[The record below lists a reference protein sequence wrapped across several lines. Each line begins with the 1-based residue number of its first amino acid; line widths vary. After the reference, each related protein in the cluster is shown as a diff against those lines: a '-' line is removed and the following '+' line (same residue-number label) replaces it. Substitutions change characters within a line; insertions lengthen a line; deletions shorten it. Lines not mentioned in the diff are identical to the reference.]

1 MKFEDF
7 SKEQQQAITQKGS
20 NIIVSAGA
28 GSGKTEV
35 LTQRVLHF
43 IKNEGYHLDQ
53 FLILTFTRLAAG
65 EMKERIRKA
74 LNEQNLDDASLVDT
88 SDITTFDAY
97 ALSIVKR
104 YHNILNVSPNVSII
118 DSNIISVKKRNIIKD
133 IFEENYVKKDS
144 LFTEMVSKFCF
155 KDDALLQDLI
165 LKLHNAASLEIDFN
179 NYLDTF
185 IDTFYNETII
195 QDHLN
200 YYLEIIKEEREK
212 LLEIIKKLPNIP
224 LSKKGDELLVDK
236 LYEICQFL
244 FANNDYDNLIISLK
258 DAILP
263 RQPSSLSTDED
274 KKNFAKFKQI
284 FDKLKEKLTTLPQSE
299 KEFYEYFTSLF
310 PYINILIDFT
320 KQLEERILEY
330 KKNNNVYEFQD
341 IAKMALDLFENHEDI
356 RQEIKNHL
364 KMIMIDE
371 YQDTSLIQEKFIQQI
386 ANDNVYMVGD
396 IKQSIYRFRNAV
408 CDIFKNKYQAYSN
421 KEGGVAIDLNKNF
434 RSRKEVL
441 DDINYIFK
449 QIMFLDL
456 GGADYKNSHIIE
468 YGNKKYLKNG
478 SSSQNNNAT
487 FIFYDSQTKDKI
499 ETEIEII
506 AKDIINKI
514 NNKYQVFDKDKNG
527 LRDCTFSDFCILLDR
542 GSSFDKYVE
551 IFNEHHIPLFVENDE
566 NISNNIVVLVFTN
579 ILKLVKCILNNDYES
594 KEFIHSFL
602 SIARSFIYKYDDQK
616 LYDICTN
623 KDFKE
628 DKIILDF
635 QKIIFAN
642 KDLPTYHLFLKIIFE
657 LNIYNSLISLGDVKK
672 NESYLDAFLD
682 VFKQMSELDY
692 TIDDFITYL
701 KHINDYNLK
710 IVLPS
715 LNDDIDSVKLMN
727 IHKSKGLE
735 FPIIYFAGLTKMYNR
750 EELKMKYGVSQKY
763 GLYFPTFQ
771 KKENIIKT
779 RNAEYEGFED
789 SSEKIRLFYVALTR
803 TKEKM
808 IFAMPISSLLYKQKM
823 YLMIREKAN
832 KLFTTYNTFEKI
844 FNLFIKKEI
853 NYETFILLVKK
864 INFSLPYSFL
874 ISKEKNNYTLE
885 RLYEEIEDEKAFKEK
900 ANELIIKLREKEIE
914 LEDFEQFLEEYP
926 YSSKLIDSDYVLDI
940 NKDIDILFFDVMRK
954 YTITTIEE
962 LYNDWLEGVIE
973 NVEFFKKGEEL
984 IGEFS
989 MDFFEIED
997 FENVS
1002 WNDSFIKTHWDGVDL
1017 AEMLTKLFIEAI
1029 NKNVNIQILEDL
1041 IKTLGYSLNVN
1052 FYNDIITQYQ
1062 NGNINLEKFFT
1073 LKEIGLLLNI
1083 IEPSSLQD
1091 VNEDNKSELH
1101 FQICRELYNK
1111 YQFKEGLLPQTDF
1124 LNFLLN
1130 KYKDQ
1135 QIDLNSFI
1143 EQISLFGYET
1153 TIHFKTSAFEER
1165 KLLSLND
1172 CVVNKGSDYKSPS
1185 MSFYDLI
1192 SNFVDYDLFN
1202 QEYSDLEVAYEG
1214 LIFQEDNQREHYD
1227 LRELNIDFKQDF
1239 IQKASKE
1246 LDISSSYQNLE
1257 FGTKIHYL
1265 LELLDFKNPN
1275 YDFID
1280 NDFYKNILVS
1290 FINSPL
1296 LKDIKKGDIYKEVEF
1311 INEDNQTRGIIDLLI
1326 IYDNHIDIIDY
1337 KTKNIDNEGYE
1348 KQLKIYKEYVAK
1360 LYDKPINTY
1369 LYSLLNKDYI
1379 LIK

>member
-1 MKFEDF
+1 MNFEDF
-7 SKEQQQAITQKGS
+7 TKEQQQAITQKGS

-35 LTQRVLHF
+35 LNQRVLHF

-65 EMKERIRKA
+65 EMKERIRKT
-74 LNEQNLDDASLVDT
+74 LIEQNLDDALLVDT

-133 IFEENYVKKDS
+133 IFEENYIKKDS
-144 LFTEMVSKFCF
+144 LFVEMVSKFCF
-155 KDDALLQDLI
+155 KNDDLLQDLV

-195 QDHLN
+195 QDHIN
-200 YYLEIIKEEREK
+200 YYIETIKEKREELLKIIKT
-212 LLEIIKKLPNIP
+212 LPNIP
-224 LSKKGDELLVDK
+224 LTKKGEDLLVDK

-244 FANNDYDNLIISLK
+244 FANNDYDNLVISLK

-263 RQPSSLSTDED
+263 RKPSGLSTKED
-274 KKNFAKFKQI
+274 KDNFDKFKSI
-284 FDKLKEKLTTLPQSE
+284 FDDLKGKLETLPQSE

-341 IAKMALDLFENHEDI
+341 IAKMALDLFEHHEEI

-371 YQDTSLIQEKFIQQI
+371 YQDTSLIQERFIEQI
-386 ANDNVYMVGD
+386 ANNNVYMVGD

-408 CDIFKNKYQAYSN
+408 CDIFKNKYEAYS
-421 KEGGVAIDLNKNF
+421 KGEGGVAIDLNKNF

-468 YGNKKYLKNG
+468 YGNKTYIKKGN
-478 SSSQNNNAT
+478 SSQNNNAT
-487 FIFYDSQTKDKI
+487 FIFYDGQAKDKI

-514 NNKYQVFDKDKNG
+514 NNKYQVFDKDTKK

-542 GSSFDKYVE
+542 GSSFDTYVQ

-594 KEFIHSFL
+594 KEFVHSFL

-623 KDFKE
+623 KDFKN

-635 QKIIFAN
+635 KNIILAN

-735 FPIIYFAGLTKMYNR
+735 FPIIYFAGLTKKYNR
-750 EELKMKYGVSQKY
+750 EELNMKYGVSSKY

-771 KKENIIKT
+771 EKENIIKR
-779 RNAEYEGFED
+779 RNTEYEGFED

-808 IFAMPISSLLYKQKM
+808 IFVLPTSNYQKEK
-823 YLMIREKAN
+823 YLINREKA
-832 KLFTTYNTFEKI
+832 KELFATYNTFEEI
-844 FNLFIKKEI
+844 FNLFIKKSI
-853 NYETFILLVKK
+853 NYETFILLLKK
-864 INFSLPYSFL
+864 INFSLPYSF
-874 ISKEKNNYTLE
+874 INSKEKTAYSLE
-885 RLYEEIEDEKAFKEK
+885 RLYEELEDERNFIEK
-900 ANELIIKLREKEIE
+900 AKELIIKLREEEME
-914 LEDFEQFLEEYP
+914 LEDFQQFLEEYP
-926 YSSKLIDSDYVLDI
+926 YSSKLLNSDYVLDI
-940 NKDIDILFFDVMRK
+940 NMDIDSLFFDVMRE
-954 YTITTIEE
+954 YAITTIEE
-962 LYNDWLEGVIE
+962 LYNDWLENVIDTE
-973 NVEFFKKGEEL
+973 YFIKKGEEL

-1002 WNDSFIKTHWDGVDL
+1002 WNDNFIKTRWDGVDL
-1017 AEMLTKLFIEAI
+1017 AKMLGIMFRNAI
-1029 NKNVNIQILEDL
+1029 KKNIDIQILENL
-1041 IKTLGYSLNVN
+1041 IKTLGYSLNIN
-1052 FYNDIITQYQ
+1052 FYNDINTQYQ
-1062 NGNINLEKFFT
+1062 NGNINLENFFT
-1073 LKEIGLLLNI
+1073 IKDIGLLLNI
-1083 IEPSSLQD
+1083 IEPSSSQD
-1091 VNEDNKSELH
+1091 DN
-1101 FQICRELYNK
+1101 FQISLELYKK
-1111 YQFKEGLLPQTDF
+1111 YKFKEALLPEIDI
-1124 LNFLLN
+1124 LKYLLN
-1130 KYKDQ
+1130 QYKDQ

-1143 EQISLFGYET
+1143 EQISLFDYET
-1153 TIHFKTSAFEER
+1153 TIHFKTSDFEER

-1172 CVVNKGSDYKSPS
+1172 CVVIKGNDYKNPS

-1192 SNFVDYDLFN
+1192 SNFANYDLFN
-1202 QEYSDLEVAYEG
+1202 KEYSDLEVAYEG
-1214 LIFQEDNQREHYD
+1214 LTFQENNQREHYD
-1227 LRELNIDFKQDF
+1227 LRELNIDFKQDYV
-1239 IQKASKE
+1239 QKASKD

-1265 LELLDFKNPN
+1265 LEILDFQNPN
-1275 YDFID
+1275 FDFID
-1280 NDFYKNILVS
+1280 DNFYKNILIS

-1296 LKDIKKGDIYKEVEF
+1296 LKNIKEGNIYKEVEF
-1311 INEDNQTRGIIDLLI
+1311 IDEENKTRGIIDLLI
-1326 IYDNHIDIIDY
+1326 VYDDHIDIIDY
-1337 KTKNIDNEGYE
+1337 KTKNIDNKGYE
-1348 KQLKIYKEYVAK
+1348 KQLNVYKEYISK
-1360 LYDKPINTY
+1360 LYDKPIYTY
-1369 LYSLLNKDYI
+1369 LYSLLNKDYL